1 MVLLRNV
8 SHAVHIEGQDDL
20 MAALVLHAETGLVL
34 GASFS
39 GSASEAL
46 AGALDAALTNQ
57 ADDLPPAPPDRVVSL
72 AEVAPQ
78 VRKAMAAASLGSTEL
93 IEAGSLGEAEDLFD
107 SLVGHMA
114 GRAQPTEPPSMEDW
128 SLLFGQS
135 LAYLSAEPWTRW
147 SDEVPLGLELTVDG
161 AVTNYVAIVMG
172 NAGVQRGLALY
183 PGMALPAGLR
193 SPGPELEPEPALEAT
208 PSGTLLLL
216 LDPPGETQV
225 EFADKALRYGWP
237 ADAGYL
243 PTFIGVGPDG
253 PCDLA
258 GADAKLVQVALAAV
272 VALDSRGPV
281 LVGAAQP
288 TTGRVALA
296 EGAQGDFVVTQGP
309 PAR

>member
-1 MVLLRNV
+1 
-8 SHAVHIEGQDDL
+8 
-20 MAALVLHAETGLVL
+20 
-34 GASFS
+34 
-39 GSASEAL
+39 
-46 AGALDAALTNQ
+46 
-57 ADDLPPAPPDRVVSL
+57 
-72 AEVAPQ
+72 
-78 VRKAMAAASLGSTEL
+78 
-93 IEAGSLGEAEDLFD
+93 
-107 SLVGHMA
+107 
-114 GRAQPTEPPSMEDW
+114 MEDW

-237 ADAGYL
+237 PEAAYL

-253 PCDLA
+253 PSELA
-258 GADAKLVQVALAAV
+258 GADAQLVQVGLAAV
-272 VALDSRGPV
+272 IALDSRGPV
-281 LVGAAQP
+281 LVEATKA
-288 TTGRVALA
+288 TTGQVALA
-296 EGAQGDFVVTQGP
+296 EGAQGHFAISQRL